1 MLLTLSFIKRDSKDM
16 KCDYVESCGGCK
28 YNLSYDEQF
37 DLKIFQNKELFSE
50 FRIDSF
56 DTFKSPPYFFR
67 NRAEF
72 RIFHQDG
79 KIFYAMNSNEKKIL
93 PINECLIV
101 NKTIFNIMPKLKDE
115 IEKHT
120 ILKEKLFAIEF
131 LSSNINDLSVTLI
144 YHKKLD
150 NSWEDYAKKIE
161 QKLNISIIGRSRKQK
176 IVLSKDYINEELN
189 IKANNLE
196 FNIKYKFF
204 EGGFTQ
210 PNGFVNKKMIEW
222 VLKNSKK
229 TNFLVELYSGAGN
242 FTLPLSKKFNNIIAT
257 EISKTSIKA
266 AKENLKLNSIEN
278 IKFVRMSSE
287 EFSEALKGVRE
298 FRRLKEQKITLFT
311 LSFQLSTIFVDP
323 PRAGLDEITLQII
336 KNFYQIIY
344 ISCNPITLKRDLKE
358 LVKTHKIIK
367 FAFFDQ
373 FPYTSHIE
381 SGVILDR
388 LN

>member
-1 MLLTLSFIKRDSKDM
+1 M

-28 YNLSYDEQF
+28 YDLSYDEQF
-37 DLKIFQNKELFSE
+37 DLKISQNKELFSE

-79 KIFYAMNSNEKKIL
+79 KIFYAMNSNKKKIL
-93 PINECLIV
+93 PIKECLIV

-115 IEKHT
+115 IEKHN

-131 LSSNINDLSVTLI
+131 LSSNINDLVVTLI
-144 YHKKLD
+144 YHKRLD
-150 NSWEDYAKKIE
+150 ESWEKKAKEIE
-161 QKLNISIIGRSRKQK
+161 VKLNISIIGRSKKQK
-176 IVLSKDYINEELN
+176 IVLSKDYINEELRFWF
-189 IKANNLE
+189 KDLG
-196 FNIKYKFF
+196 FRIKYKFY

-210 PNGFVNKKMIEW
+210 PNGFINEKMIEW
-222 VLKNSKK
+222 VLKNSKE
-229 TNFLVELYSGAGN
+229 TDFLVELYCGAGN

-266 AKENLKLNSIEN
+266 AKENLKLNEINN
-278 IKFVRMSSE
+278 IKFIRMSSE
-287 EFSEALKGVRE
+287 EFSEALKGIRE
-298 FRRLKEQKITLFT
+298 FRRLKEQNISLLTINYN
-311 LSFQLSTIFVDP
+311 QSTIFVDP
-323 PRAGLDEITLQII
+323 PRAGLDKVTLEIV
-336 KNFYQIIY
+336 KKFHQIIY

-358 LVKTHKIIK
+358 LVNTHKIIK

-373 FPYTSHIE
+373 FSYTPHLE
-381 SGVILDR
+381 SGVILIKI
-388 LN
+388 